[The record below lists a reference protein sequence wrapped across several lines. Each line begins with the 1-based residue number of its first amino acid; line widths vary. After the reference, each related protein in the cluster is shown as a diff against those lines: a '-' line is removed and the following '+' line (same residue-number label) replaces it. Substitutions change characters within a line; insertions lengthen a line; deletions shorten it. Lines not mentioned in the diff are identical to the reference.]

1 MSLSPQGSLD
11 DGVVVNF
18 DWRSSDVHLW
28 ELPWGGFWGGLTE
41 AGVSSTIPWAWGLPW
56 IRWERESQLNP
67 ELLPLLLTH
76 WDMSRQP
83 PSPWT
88 GAAPATCPVDR
99 PPALIPS
106 QDEPL
111 LPEVL
116 CVRDS
121 VAVAREET
129 NEGLNISH
137 VPIILEFL
145 WCLQFCLSCSQQW
158 QWIGPSGGSR
168 MLFWVYSVVRFLLS
182 SCFWHEQSPRAEKH
196 AGKGHGY
203 RKQNIDCSAV
213 GAVGG
218 GGVRPHMG

>member
-1 MSLSPQGSLD
+1 MVQWCTPVGAPIGGFREDWLRQEWAALSHGLGVCPGYEGSKKVSWIQNRFLCSWLTEIWVGSLHHH
-11 DGVVVNF
+11 G
-18 DWRSSDVHLW
+18 
-28 ELPWGGFWGGLTE
+28 
-41 AGVSSTIPWAWGLPW
+41 
-56 IRWERESQLNP
+56 Q
-67 ELLPLLLTH
+67 ELLLL
-76 WDMSRQP
+76 
-83 PSPWT
+83 
-88 GAAPATCPVDR
+88 
-99 PPALIPS
+99 PALFPS

-116 CVRDS
+116 CVKDS

-129 NEGLNISH
+129 NEGLNISQ

-182 SCFWHEQSPRAEKH
+182 SCFWHEQSLRAERH

-203 RKQNIDCSAV
+203 WEQNIDCSTV
-213 GAVGG
+213 GAVK

>member
-1 MSLSPQGSLD
+1 MSG
-11 DGVVVNF
+11 
-18 DWRSSDVHLW
+18 
-28 ELPWGGFWGGLTE
+28 
-41 AGVSSTIPWAWGLPW
+41 
-56 IRWERESQLNP
+56 
-67 ELLPLLLTH
+67 
-76 WDMSRQP
+76 QP

-145 WCLQFCLSCSQQW
+145 WCLQFCLSCSQQ
-158 QWIGPSGGSR
+158 
-168 MLFWVYSVVRFLLS
+168 
-182 SCFWHEQSPRAEKH
+182 
-196 AGKGHGY
+196 
-203 RKQNIDCSAV
+203 
-213 GAVGG
+213 
-218 GGVRPHMG
+218 